1 VGDLHRLFSPQTVAV
16 IGGGIWGRSVIQQ
29 CQKLGFAGMLYA
41 VHPKAKALAGVPA
54 YRSVADLPVAPDA
67 SFIAVNRDAT
77 IDIVRQLSNRGAGG
91 AVCFASG
98 FLEAE
103 KENAKGAALQEALIT
118 AAGKMPIIGPN
129 CYGFVNYLDRF
140 CLWPDQHGGRP
151 VERGVAIVTQS
162 SNIMINLTM
171 QQRGLPIAYAL
182 TAGNQ
187 AQTSLADLG
196 RAVLGDPRVTALGL
210 HIEGIGELAD
220 FEDLA
225 RYASAC
231 KKGIVALKV
240 GRTAQAQQATIS
252 HTASL
257 TGSDASADAL
267 LSRLGIARVDGLAE
281 MIETLKIL
289 HYHGPLAG
297 KRLVLASCSGG
308 EASLLADTA
317 EIQGKG
323 LIFPP
328 LIKTQK
334 EGLRAVLG
342 DMVALANPLDY
353 HTYIWGNLAGM
364 ADAYSALLKAPIDLG
379 VIVVDFPRSDRCD
392 PEAWECVIVAAKIA
406 RQKTSKPIALL
417 ASLAENMS
425 ESQAARIAAAGLI
438 PLSGIE
444 ESLGAIA
451 AAASVHPAHHVPVI
465 AAPNVTGATML
476 DEAASKA
483 LLRLYGLDLPQNL
496 VVERQAL
503 PDTLPFDYPVVLK
516 AMGQAHKSEMG
527 GVKLGLADRAELKA
541 AMAEMDQPVYL
552 IEEMVEDGLVEL
564 LVGVVAD
571 PAHGYLLTLAAG
583 GVLTEI
589 LKDSVSLSLPIGEA
603 DILTA
608 LEKLRIAP
616 LLTGYRGKPAAD
628 TAELV
633 TAVLAVQD
641 CVLDNCARF
650 SEVEL
655 NPLILTPTR
664 AVAVDALIKTGE
676 KSHGQSI

>member
-1 VGDLHRLFSPQTVAV
+1 
-16 IGGGIWGRSVIQQ
+16 
-29 CQKLGFAGMLYA
+29 MLYA
-41 VHPKAKALAGVPA
+41 VHPKVKAVAGVPA
-54 YRSVADLPVAPDA
+54 YRSVADLPIVPDA
-67 SFIAVNRDAT
+67 TFIAVNRDAT
-77 IDIVRQLSNRGAGG
+77 IDIVHQLSKRGAGG

-103 KENAKGAALQEALIT
+103 EENAEGAALQEALIN
-118 AAGKMPIIGPN
+118 AAGDMPIIGPN

-196 RAVLGDPRVTALGL
+196 RAVLDDPRVTALGL

-240 GRTAQAQQATIS
+240 GRSAQAQQATIS

-257 TGSDASADAL
+257 TGSNASADAL
-267 LSRLGIARVDGLAE
+267 LSRLGIARVDGLTE
-281 MIETLKIL
+281 MVEALKIL

-297 KRLVLASCSGG
+297 KNLVSASCSGG

-323 LIFPP
+323 LTFPP
-328 LIKTQK
+328 LIETQK
-334 EGLRAVLG
+334 EGLRAALG

-364 ADAYSALLKAPIDLG
+364 ADAYSALINAPIDLG

-392 PEAWECVIVAAKIA
+392 PEAWECVIAAAEIA
-406 RQKTSKPIALL
+406 RQKTGKPVALL

-425 ESQAARIAAAGLI
+425 ESQIARIAAAGLI
-438 PLSGIE
+438 PLSGME
-444 ESLGAIA
+444 ASLGAIA
-451 AAASVHPAHHVPVI
+451 AAASIHPAHHVPVI
-465 AAPNVTGATML
+465 AAPIVTDAIIL

-483 LLRLYGLDLPQNL
+483 FLQPYGLDLPQNL
-496 VVERQAL
+496 VVKRQAL
-503 PDTLPFDYPVVLK
+503 PDTLPF
-516 AMGQAHKSEMG
+516 G
-527 GVKLGLADRAELKA
+527 
-541 AMAEMDQPVYL
+541 
-552 IEEMVEDGLVEL
+552 
-564 LVGVVAD
+564 
-571 PAHGYLLTLAAG
+571 TL
-583 GVLTEI
+583 
-589 LKDSVSLSLPIGEA
+589 S
-603 DILTA
+603 
-608 LEKLRIAP
+608 
-616 LLTGYRGKPAAD
+616 
-628 TAELV
+628 
-633 TAVLAVQD
+633 
-641 CVLDNCARF
+641 F
-650 SEVEL
+650 
-655 NPLILTPTR
+655 
-664 AVAVDALIKTGE
+664 
-676 KSHGQSI
+676 

>member
-1 VGDLHRLFSPQTVAV
+1 MGDLQRLLSPQTAAV
-16 IGGGIWGRSVIQQ
+16 IGGGIWGHSVIQQ
-29 CQKLGFAGMLYA
+29 CQKLGFEGMLYA
-41 VHPKAKALAGVPA
+41 VHPKVNAVAGVPA
-54 YRSVADLPVAPDA
+54 YRSVADLPVVPDA
-67 SFIAVNRDAT
+67 TFIAVNRDAT

-103 KENAKGAALQEALIT
+103 EENAEGAALQKALIN
-118 AAGKMPIIGPN
+118 AAGDMPIIGPN

-140 CLWPDQHGGRP
+140 CLWPDQHGGCP

-196 RAVLGDPRVTALGL
+196 RAVLDDPRVTALGL
-210 HIEGIGELAD
+210 HIEGIGDLAD

-225 RYASAC
+225 RYATAC

-240 GRTAQAQQATIS
+240 GRSAQAQQATIS

-257 TGSDASADAL
+257 TGSNASADAL
-267 LSRLGIARVDGLAE
+267 LSRLGIARVDGLTE
-281 MIETLKIL
+281 MLEALKIL

-297 KRLVLASCSGG
+297 KELVSASCSGG

-328 LIKTQK
+328 LIETQK
-334 EGLRAVLG
+334 EGLRAALG

-364 ADAYSALLKAPIDLG
+364 ANAYSALINAPIDLG

-392 PEAWECVIVAAKIA
+392 PEAWECVIAAAEIA
-406 RQKTSKPIALL
+406 RQKTGKPVALL

-425 ESQAARIAAAGLI
+425 ESQVARIAAAGLI
-438 PLSGIE
+438 PLSGME
-444 ESLGAIA
+444 ASLGAIA
-451 AAASVHPAHHVPVI
+451 AAASIHPAHHVPVI
-465 AAPNVTGATML
+465 AAPIVTDATIL

-483 LLRLYGLDLPQNL
+483 FLQPYGLDLPQNL
-496 VVERQAL
+496 VVKRQAL
-503 PDTLPFDYPVVLK
+503 PDTLPFGYPVVLK
-516 AMGQAHKSEMG
+516 ATGQAHKSEMD
-527 GVKLGLADRAELKA
+527 GVKLNLADRAELEA
-541 AMAEMDQPVYL
+541 AMAEMKQPIYL
-552 IEEMVEDGLVEL
+552 IEEMVGDGLIEL

-589 LKDSVSLSLPIGEA
+589 LKDSVSLSLPVEEP

-608 LEKLRIAP
+608 LEKLKIAP
-616 LLTGYRGKPAAD
+616 LLAGYRGKPAVDKA
-628 TAELV
+628 ALV

-641 CVLDNCARF
+641 CVLDNRASF
-650 SEVEL
+650 SEIEL

-664 AVAVDALIKTGE
+664 AVAVDALIKTGG
-676 KSHGQSI
+676 KSCG

>member
-1 VGDLHRLFSPQTVAV
+1 MGNLHRLFSPQTVAV

-29 CQKLGFAGMLYA
+29 CQKLGFEGMLYA
-41 VHPKAKALAGVPA
+41 VHPKVNAVAGVPA
-54 YRSVADLPVAPDA
+54 YRSVADLPVVPDA
-67 SFIAVNRDAT
+67 TFIAVNRDAT

-103 KENAKGAALQEALIT
+103 EENAEGAALQKALIN
-118 AAGKMPIIGPN
+118 AAGDMPIIGPN

-140 CLWPDQHGGRP
+140 CLWPDQHGGCP

-196 RAVLGDPRVTALGL
+196 RAVLDDPRVTALGL

-225 RYASAC
+225 RYATAC

-240 GRTAQAQQATIS
+240 GRSAQAQQATIS

-257 TGSDASADAL
+257 TGSNASADAL
-267 LSRLGIARVDGLAE
+267 LSRLGIARVDGLTE
-281 MIETLKIL
+281 MVEVLKIL

-297 KRLVLASCSGG
+297 KKLVSASCSGG

-317 EIQGKG
+317 ELQGKG

-328 LIKTQK
+328 LIETQK
-334 EGLRAVLG
+334 EGLRAALG

-353 HTYIWGNLAGM
+353 HTYIWGNLTGM
-364 ADAYSALLKAPIDLG
+364 ADAYSALINAPIDLG

-392 PEAWECVIVAAKIA
+392 PEAWECVIAAAEIA
-406 RQKTSKPIALL
+406 RQKTGKPVALL

-425 ESQAARIAAAGLI
+425 EAQVARIAAAGLI
-438 PLSGIE
+438 PLSGME
-444 ESLGAIA
+444 ASLGAIA
-451 AAASVHPAHHVPVI
+451 AAASIHPAHHVPVI
-465 AAPNVTGATML
+465 AAPIVTDAIIL

-483 LLRLYGLDLPQNL
+483 FLQPYGLDLPENL
-496 VVERQAL
+496 VVKSQAL
-503 PDTLPFDYPVVLK
+503 PDTLPFGYPVVLK
-516 AMGQAHKSEMG
+516 AMGEAHKSEMD
-527 GVKLGLADRAELKA
+527 GVKLNLADRAELEA
-541 AMAEMDQPVYL
+541 AMAEMKQPIYL
-552 IEEMVEDGLVEL
+552 IEEMVGDGLIEM

-589 LKDSVSLSLPIGEA
+589 LKDSVSLSLPVEEA

-608 LEKLRIAP
+608 VEKLKIAP
-616 LLTGYRGKPAAD
+616 LLAGYRGKPAVDKA
-628 TAELV
+628 ALV

-641 CVLDNCARF
+641 CVLDNRASF
-650 SEVEL
+650 SEIEL
-655 NPLILTPTR
+655 NPLILTSTR
-664 AVAVDALIKTGE
+664 AVAVDALIKTGG
-676 KSHGQSI
+676 KSRG